1 MTDDEFQRYAMAN
14 AAMIRRTAYRL
25 CGDRHVADDLTQTTL
40 AKLYAAWPRLPRDVN
55 LDAYTRKVLQRT
67 AIDEGRRLFRRHE
80 TTVGEPPPMAVPP
93 AGVEDVL
100 DVRAALVRLPPGQ
113 RAAVVLRYCADLSL
127 AETARRLGCAEGTVK
142 SQAAKGLAAL
152 REILTVRPR
161 QSAA

>member
-1 MTDDEFQRYAMAN
+1 MTDDEFQRYATAN
-14 AAMIRRTAYRL
+14 TAMIRRIAYRL

-40 AKLYAAWPRLPRDVN
+40 VKLYAVWPRLGRDVN
-55 LDAYTRKVLQRT
+55 LTAYARKVLLRT
-67 AIDEGRRLFRRHE
+67 AIDEGKRLHRKRE
-80 TTVGEPPPMAVPP
+80 AVVAELPPVAVPP

-113 RAAVVLRYCADLSL
+113 RAVVVLRYCADLSL

-152 REILTVRPR
+152 REILTARPR
-161 QSAA
+161 HSAA